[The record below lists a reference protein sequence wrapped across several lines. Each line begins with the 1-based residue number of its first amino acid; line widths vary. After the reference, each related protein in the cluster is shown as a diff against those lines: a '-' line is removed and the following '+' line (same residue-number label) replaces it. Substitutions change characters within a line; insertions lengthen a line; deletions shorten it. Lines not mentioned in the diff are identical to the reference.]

1 LYDIEIEIVMNRSI
15 YFFALALFALIVQS
29 CQEDKPAPL
38 PGKSTATITF
48 DARWGGSPFLMQQ
61 VYMDDFGNRIRADKF
76 MNYFSF
82 IKLVAEDGSEV
93 MLKDFALVD
102 FSETNQYTAEVP
114 AGKYTALKFGI
125 GVDRDYNK
133 DQDPAQYPS
142 SSPLSVAGS
151 QGMFWVWNTGYI
163 FAKFEGKADTTGTE
177 GVELLSP
184 IAIHAGDDFSYR
196 NYTSQPFNVTIDGKD
211 HAFAVHVNVDR
222 IFSPLQ
228 GNSVN
233 IAQDAITHGGTN
245 PDLTNNFMDN
255 YLAAISLE
263 P

>member
-1 LYDIEIEIVMNRSI
+1 MKR
-15 YFFALALFALIVQS
+15 FFSLLSLALLTVGIQS
-29 CQEDKPAPL
+29 CKDDEPIPV

-48 DARWGGSPFLMQQ
+48 DARWDGVPFQMQQ

-82 IKLVAEDGSEV
+82 IKLVADDGSEV
-93 MLKDFALVD
+93 LLKDFILAD
-102 FSETNQYTAEVP
+102 FSETNRITTEVP
-114 AGKYTALKFGI
+114 MGKYTAIKFGV

-177 GVELLSP
+177 GAELLSP

-196 NYTSQPFNVTIDGKD
+196 NYTSQPFDVTIDGTD
-211 HAFAVHVNVDR
+211 HVFAIHINVDR

-228 GNSVN
+228 GNQVN

-255 YLAAISLE
+255 YVAALSLE

>member
-1 LYDIEIEIVMNRSI
+1 MNRMWSFI
-15 YFFALALFALIVQS
+15 GFLFVVLFAQS
-29 CQEDKPAPL
+29 CKDDVPTPV
-38 PGKSTATITF
+38 PGKSYATVRF
-48 DARWGGSPFLMQQ
+48 DARWDGAPFQMQQ
-61 VYMDDFGNRIRADKF
+61 VYMDDFGNRIRSDKF
-76 MNYFSF
+76 MNYISF
-82 IKLVAEDGSEV
+82 LKLVAEDGSEV
-93 MLKDFALVD
+93 LVKDFMLLD
-102 FSETNQYTAEVP
+102 FSGTNSITVEVP
-114 AGKYTALKFGI
+114 AGKYTAIKFGV

-133 DQDPAQYPS
+133 DEDPAQYAS

-196 NYTSQPFNVTIDGKD
+196 TYTSPSFNVSIDGTD
-211 HAFAVHVNVDR
+211 HVFAVHVNVDR
-222 IFSPLQ
+222 IFSPEQ
-228 GNSVN
+228 GNDVN
-233 IAQDAITHGGTN
+233 IAVDAITHGGTN

-255 YLAAISLE
+255 YVAALTLE

>member
-1 LYDIEIEIVMNRSI
+1 MNRLI
-15 YFFALALFALIVQS
+15 YFFTLSLFTLMIQS
-29 CQEDKPAPL
+29 CKDDEPIPV

-48 DARWGGSPFLMQQ
+48 DARWNGVPFQMQQ

-93 MLKDFALVD
+93 VLKDFVLAD
-102 FSETNQYTAEVP
+102 FSETNSYTAEVP
-114 AGKYTALKFGI
+114 PGKYTSLKFGI

-196 NYTSQPFNVTIDGKD
+196 NYTSPNFNVTIDGKD
-211 HAFAVHVNVDR
+211 HVFAVYLNVDR
-222 IFSPLQ
+222 IFSPEQ
-228 GNSVN
+228 GNDVN

-255 YLAAISLE
+255 YLAALSLE

>member
-1 LYDIEIEIVMNRSI
+1 MNRLLTIFS
-15 YFFALALFALIVQS
+15 FVVLVMSLNS
-29 CQEDKPAPL
+29 CKDDEPTPIQ
-38 PGKSTATITF
+38 GKSFATISF
-48 DARWGGSPFLMQQ
+48 DARWDGAPFMLEQ
-61 VYMDDFGNRIRADKF
+61 VYMDDFGNRIRCDKF

-82 IKLVAEDGSEV
+82 VKLVAEDGSEILV
-93 MLKDFALVD
+93 KDFILAD
-102 FSETNQYTAEVP
+102 FAGNNRYTAEVP

-196 NYTSQPFNVTIDGKD
+196 TYTSSAFDVTIDGTD
-211 HAFAVHVNVDR
+211 HLFAVHINVDR
-222 IFSPLQ
+222 IFSPEQ
-228 GNSVN
+228 GNDVN

-255 YLAAISLE
+255 YLSAITLE

>member
-1 LYDIEIEIVMNRSI
+1 MNRFI
-15 YFFALALFALIVQS
+15 YPFVLVVLTMSMQS
-29 CQEDKPAPL
+29 CKDEQPTPDPR
-38 PGKSTATITF
+38 KSSATITF
-48 DARWGGSPFLMQQ
+48 DARWDGAPFQLQQ
-61 VYMDDFGNRIRADKF
+61 VYLDDFGNRIRCDKF

-82 IKLVAEDGSEV
+82 VKLVAEDGSEV
-93 MLKDFALVD
+93 LLRDFVLAD
-102 FSETNQYTAEVP
+102 FLGTNRYTAEVP

-196 NYTSQPFNVTIDGKD
+196 TYTSPPFDVTIDGED
-211 HAFAVHVNVDR
+211 HLFAVHINVDQ
-222 IFSPLQ
+222 IFSPVQ
-228 GNSVN
+228 GNDVN

-255 YLAAISLE
+255 YLAAISLQ

>member
-1 LYDIEIEIVMNRSI
+1 MKHPLMVFV
-15 YFFALALFALIVQS
+15 FFAIALVLHS
-29 CQEDKPAPL
+29 CKEDEPEPVV
-38 PGKSTATITF
+38 GKSYAKVTF
-48 DARWGGSPFLMQQ
+48 DARWEGSPFQMQQ
-61 VYMDDFGNRIRADKF
+61 VYLDDFGNRLRSDKF

-93 MLKDFALVD
+93 LLKDFMLAD
-102 FSETNQYTAEVP
+102 FSISNQITAEVP

-125 GVDRDYNK
+125 GVHRDYNK

-142 SSPLSVAGS
+142 SNPLSVAGS

-196 NYTSQPFNVTIDGKD
+196 DYTSQPFNIEINGDTHVL
-211 HAFAVHVNVDR
+211 ALHVNVDR
-222 IFSPLQ
+222 IFSPEQ
-228 GNSVN
+228 GNEVN

-255 YLAAISLE
+255 FLASLTLE

>member
-1 LYDIEIEIVMNRSI
+1 MNRS
-15 YFFALALFALIVQS
+15 FCLFALVITSLVLQS
-29 CQEDKPAPL
+29 CKDEEPAPV
-38 PGKSTATITF
+38 PGKSSATITF
-48 DARWGGSPFLMQQ
+48 DARWEGTPFQIQQ
-61 VYMDDFGNRIRADKF
+61 VYLDDFGNRIRCDKF

-93 MLKDFALVD
+93 LVKDFVLAD
-102 FSETNQYTAEVP
+102 YTDNNSYTAEVP
-114 AGKYTALKFGI
+114 SGKYTALKFGI

-196 NYTSQPFNVTIDGKD
+196 TFTSQPFNVTIDGAN
-211 HAFAVHVNVDR
+211 HVFAVHINVDR
-222 IFSPLQ
+222 IFSPDQ
-228 GNSVN
+228 GNVVN